1 MSLPIVWYPILPLL
15 QAVGN
20 SVVALASKLARL
32 ATMSKDM
39 EIITLNAASINIQP
53 FYCTHLVKST
63 SLLYSIYFCLFVI
76 VIIGI
81 LPMMAG
87 GDGLTFAG
95 KKVGSTTELRKL
107 KEVRVKR
114 LVCFQ

>member
-1 MSLPIVWYPILPLL
+1 
-15 QAVGN
+15 
-20 SVVALASKLARL
+20 
-32 ATMSKDM
+32 MSKDM
-39 EIITLNAASINIQP
+39 EIITRTTTRINIQP
-53 FYCTHLVKST
+53 FYHTHLVQSI

-81 LPMMAG
+81 LLMMAG

-95 KKVGSTTELRKL
+95 EKVGRTTELRKL